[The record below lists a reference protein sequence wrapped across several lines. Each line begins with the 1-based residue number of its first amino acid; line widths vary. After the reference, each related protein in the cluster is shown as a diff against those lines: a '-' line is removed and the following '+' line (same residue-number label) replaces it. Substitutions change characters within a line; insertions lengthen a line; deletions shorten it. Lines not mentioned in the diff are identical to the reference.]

1 MRELDVNRL
10 RVLVEVAHA
19 ASIAEAARRLAFT
32 PSALSQQIAKLE
44 AELGARLLERRP
56 TGVTLTPVG
65 AVLVEHGERVL
76 GELRQAR
83 AAVDTALGNQPQRLA
98 LGTFATAGQV
108 LVPVAL
114 AALQQR
120 HPRAELSLLDLEPPG
135 GYGLVASGDLDAL
148 ITHRYPGVP
157 PTPHP
162 GLDRHRL
169 LSDRLVLALPGGH
182 RLAADAP
189 SEDRGLAAGA
199 APGDR
204 GLAAGAAPGGI
215 DVGRLG
221 DETWISG
228 APGIPNRVCLET
240 IAGQAGFA
248 PRVAYESA
256 DYHVIL
262 ALVGAGLGIALVPQ
276 SVLAGAAHPRLA
288 VRRLRDLAP
297 AREISILHRRRPPAL
312 VRELTAFLHRAGKDA
327 AGRVRVRP

>member
-56 TGVTLTPVG
+56 TGVTLTPIG
-65 AVLVEHGERVL
+65 EVLVGHGERVL

-83 AAVDTALGNQPQRLA
+83 AAVEAALGDQPQRLA

-108 LVPVAL
+108 LVPAAL
-114 AALQQR
+114 ASLQR
-120 HPRAELSLLDLEPPG
+120 RYPRAELSLVDLEPPD

-162 GLDRHRL
+162 GLDKQPL
-169 LSDRLVLALPGGH
+169 LSDSLVLALPADH
-182 RLAADAP
+182 RLAAGAP
-189 SEDRGLAAGA
+189 SGGVGL
-199 APGDR
+199 D
-204 GLAAGAAPGGI
+204 
-215 DVGRLG
+215 RLG
-221 DETWISG
+221 GDTWISG
-228 APGIPNRVCLET
+228 GPGTPNRVCLET
-240 IAGQAGFA
+240 IAGRAGVS

-256 DYHVIL
+256 DYHAIL
-262 ALVGAGLGIALVPQ
+262 ALVGAGLGITLVPQ
-276 SVLAGAAHPRLA
+276 SVLAGAAHSRVA
-288 VRRLRDLAP
+288 VRRLRGLAP
-297 AREISILHRRRPPAL
+297 AREISILHRRRPTAL
-312 VRELTAFLHRAGKDA
+312 VRELTAFLHS
-327 AGRVRVRP
+327 AGRGVAGAGGAER

>member
-65 AVLVEHGERVL
+65 QVLVDHGERVL

-83 AAVDTALGNQPQRLA
+83 AAVEAALGNQPQRLA

-108 LVPVAL
+108 LVPAAL
-114 AALQQR
+114 AALQRR
-120 HPRAELSLLDLEPPG
+120 HPHAELSLLDLEPPD
-135 GYGLVASGDLDAL
+135 GYGLVAAGDLDAL

-162 GLDRHRL
+162 GLDRQLL
-169 LSDRLVLALPGGH
+169 LSDPLVLALPGGH
-182 RLAADAP
+182 ALADAP
-189 SEDRGLAAGA
+189 
-199 APGDR
+199 
-204 GLAAGAAPGGI
+204 PGGI
-215 DVGRLG
+215 RLDRLG
-221 DETWISG
+221 GETWISG

-240 IAGQAGFA
+240 LAGQAGIA
-248 PRVAYESA
+248 PHVAYESA

-276 SVLAGAAHPRLA
+276 SVLAGGAHPGLA
-288 VRRLRDLAP
+288 VHHLRDLAS
-297 AREISILHRRRPPAL
+297 ARAVSILHRRRPPAL
-312 VRELTAFLHRAGKDA
+312 VRELTAYLLSAGKDA
-327 AGRVRVRP
+327 AGHARLRP